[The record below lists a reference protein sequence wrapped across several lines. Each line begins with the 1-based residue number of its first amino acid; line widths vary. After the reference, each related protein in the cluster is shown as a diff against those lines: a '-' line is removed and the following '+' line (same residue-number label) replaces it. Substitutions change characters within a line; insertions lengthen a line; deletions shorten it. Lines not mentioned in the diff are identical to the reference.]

1 MLVFKRNM
9 TRGDCKR
16 EQFSGVR
23 KCDISQNHEIW
34 LKGTLVKEI
43 TEHQLT
49 IDEQAIQKAYAEV
62 FKLGQEQVIVV

>member
-23 KCDISQNHEIW
+23 KCEISQNHEIW
-34 LKGTLVKEI
+34 LNGTLVKEV

>member
-23 KCDISQNHEIW
+23 KCEISKNHEIW
-34 LKGTLVKEI
+34 LKGTLVKEV

-49 IDEQAIQKAYAEV
+49 LDEQAIQKAYAEV

>member
-9 TRGDCKR
+9 SRGDCKR

-23 KCDISQNHEIW
+23 KCEISNNHEIW
-34 LKGTLVKEI
+34 LKGTLVKEV
-43 TEHQLT
+43 TEFQ
-49 IDEQAIQKAYAEV
+49 IANDELAIQKAYAEV

>member
-23 KCDISQNHEIW
+23 KCEISQNHEIW
-34 LKGTLVKEI
+34 LKGTLVKEV
-43 TEHQLT
+43 TESQLAA
-49 IDEQAIQKAYAEV
+49 DEQAIQKAYAEV

>member
-23 KCDISQNHEIW
+23 KCEISQNHEIW
-34 LKGTLVKEI
+34 LKGTLVKEV
-43 TEHQLT
+43 TEQQLKL
-49 IDEQAIQKAYAEV
+49 DEQAIQKAYAEV

>member
-23 KCDISQNHEIW
+23 KCEISQNHEIW
-34 LKGTLVKEI
+34 LKGTLVKEV

>member
-23 KCDISQNHEIW
+23 KCEISQNHEIW
-34 LKGTLVKEI
+34 LKGTLVKEV
-43 TEHQLT
+43 TEYQLT
-49 IDEQAIQKAYAEV
+49 VDEQAIQKAYAEV

>member
-16 EQFSGVR
+16 EQYYGVR
-23 KCDISQNHEIW
+23 KCEISQNHEIW

>member
-23 KCDISQNHEIW
+23 KCEISQNHEIW
-34 LKGTLVKEI
+34 LKGTLVKEV
-43 TEHQLT
+43 TEFQ
-49 IDEQAIQKAYAEV
+49 IANDELAIQKAYAEV

>member
-9 TRGDCKR
+9 SRGDCKR

-23 KCDISQNHEIW
+23 KCEISNNHEIW
-34 LKGTLVKEI
+34 LKGTLAKEV
-43 TEHQLT
+43 TEFQ
-49 IDEQAIQKAYAEV
+49 IANDELAIQKAYAEV

>member
-23 KCDISQNHEIW
+23 KCEISQNHEIW
-34 LKGTLVKEI
+34 LKGTLVKEV
-43 TEHQLT
+43 TEYQLSV
-49 IDEQAIQKAYAEV
+49 DEQAIQKAYAEV

>member
-16 EQFSGVR
+16 EQFSVVR
-23 KCDISQNHEIW
+23 KCEISQNHEIW
-34 LKGTLVKEI
+34 LKGTLVKEV
-43 TEHQLT
+43 TESQLT
-49 IDEQAIQKAYAEV
+49 LDEQAIQKAYAEV

>member
-23 KCDISQNHEIW
+23 KCEISQNHEIW
-34 LKGTLVKEI
+34 LKGTLVKEV
-43 TEHQLT
+43 TEYQLT

>member
-23 KCDISQNHEIW
+23 KCEISQNHEIW
-34 LKGTLVKEI
+34 LKGTLVKEV

-49 IDEQAIQKAYAEV
+49 LDEQAIQKAYAEV

>member
-23 KCDISQNHEIW
+23 KCEISQNHEIW